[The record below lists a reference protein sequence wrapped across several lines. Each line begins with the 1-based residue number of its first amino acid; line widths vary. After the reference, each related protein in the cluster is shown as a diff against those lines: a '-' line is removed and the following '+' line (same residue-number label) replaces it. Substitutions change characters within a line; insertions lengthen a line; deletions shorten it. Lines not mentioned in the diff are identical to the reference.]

1 VGVRGEDHL
10 AALINGEAG
19 EVGIEVLA
27 SGETVDLD
35 RHAGIGAAREDLL
48 PPRSEPRTMMEVAT
62 AWVGQNVHAGGL
74 NGTHE
79 TLGLI
84 AVGVEVAVHRGHHAV
99 DLEPLPSRNVERAV
113 GEDLHLESL
122 E

>member
-1 VGVRGEDHL
+1 MV
-10 AALINGEAG
+10 
-19 EVGIEVLA
+19 
-27 SGETVDLD
+27 
-35 RHAGIGAAREDLL
+35 
-48 PPRSEPRTMMEVAT
+48 EVAT

-84 AVGVEVAVHRGHHAV
+84 AVGVEVAVHRGYHAV
-99 DLEPLPSRNVERAV
+99 HLEPLPPRNVERAV